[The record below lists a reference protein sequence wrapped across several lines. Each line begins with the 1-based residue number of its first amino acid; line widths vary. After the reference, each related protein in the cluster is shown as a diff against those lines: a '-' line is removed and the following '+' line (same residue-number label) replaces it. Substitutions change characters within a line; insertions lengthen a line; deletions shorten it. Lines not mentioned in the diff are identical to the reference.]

1 LPPAGGEEGGL
12 VDQIGQVGSG
22 EPGGAAGEDLEI
34 DVFAQRLAS
43 GVNAEDRLPSVDVG
57 CVDDDLTIEAA
68 RAEQG
73 RVEDVG
79 TVRRRHHD
87 HPGVALEAVELDQ
100 ELVQGLLPLVV
111 AATKA
116 GATVTPDGVDLV
128 DEDNGRCALLGLL
141 EEVTDTG
148 GADADEHLDE

>member
-1 LPPAGGEEGGL
+1 
-12 VDQIGQVGSG
+12 D
-22 EPGGAAGEDLEI
+22 
-34 DVFAQRLAS
+34 
-43 GVNAEDRLPSVDVG
+43 AEDRLPSVDVG

-111 AATKA
+111 AATEA

-148 GADADEHLDE
+148 GDRKSTRLNSSHVKISYAVFCLKKKNAESSER